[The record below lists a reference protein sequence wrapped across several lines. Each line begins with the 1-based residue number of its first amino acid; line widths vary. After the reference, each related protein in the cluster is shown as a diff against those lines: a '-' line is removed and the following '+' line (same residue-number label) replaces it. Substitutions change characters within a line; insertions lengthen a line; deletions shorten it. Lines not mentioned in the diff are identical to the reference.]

1 MDAKWTEILSAWGTE
16 SADIRLRKP
25 GVWEIDQR
33 FMLKAYEDE
42 KSLERNVQFLTVLA
56 ECGAPSARIIKTR
69 DGEAYGKT
77 GGKCWLMTAK
87 LPGNSLADIR
97 DPGAAEKMG
106 ETIARLHAILRKC
119 EKKLTLWDNSLLDE
133 MEGWV
138 RQTLQQNGWKPV
150 SRQEWLSV
158 TERLRDLYS
167 GLPRQLIHRDV
178 HFGNFLFQNGEF
190 SGYLDFDL
198 SQRNIRIF
206 DPAYFLTGLLAQEGG
221 SKLSTQE
228 WLEITASVLSGYE
241 SVDGLKQEEKAALPC
256 VMESIEILF
265 AAYFA
270 SVGNPDT
277 AAEAAKLFH
286 RIRGAEDRIRKAL
299 T

>member
-69 DGEAYGKT
+69 DGEAYGKA

-138 RQTLQQNGWKPV
+138 RQTLQQNGWK
-150 SRQEWLSV
+150 
-158 TERLRDLYS
+158 TGS
-167 GLPRQLIHRDV
+167 GSPCPDQPP
-178 HFGNFLFQNGEF
+178 
-190 SGYLDFDL
+190 DFPPCP
-198 SQRNIRIF
+198 SCQK
-206 DPAYFLTGLLAQEGG
+206 ATALAAATFRE
-221 SKLSTQE
+221 STP
-228 WLEITASVLSGYE
+228 WDMGMRTV
-241 SVDGLKQEEKAALPC
+241 
-256 VMESIEILF
+256 
-265 AAYFA
+265 
-270 SVGNPDT
+270 
-277 AAEAAKLFH
+277 
-286 RIRGAEDRIRKAL
+286 
-299 T
+299 